1 VTVYGLAIFDHHA
14 ELLAGSA
21 ISPDVARERGYASV
35 DTKARLEQLGFSKT
49 QRNVPGLLIPVHG
62 VDGEIVGHEYRPD
75 LPRVTEA
82 GKVRKYEKPF
92 GAVNRLDVHPRVL
105 PVLDDPT
112 VPLWITEG
120 ARKVDAAVSA
130 DLTCV
135 GIAGVYGWRG
145 TVPETKGKVVLPDWQ
160 HVALNGRDVV
170 LCFDADAMTKG
181 SVRKALDALAQWLRT
196 VKDATVRYC
205 VLPDLGDGNTGLD
218 DYLAAGHPVDELR
231 QLVFLALPDIAGTL
245 RLTSTNGSSVSA
257 MSAGAGSA
265 TLDDVIRTFSERLE
279 LSDADPLYAVL
290 GTVAALHL
298 PGDPVWLLNV
308 DGSSGGKT
316 ELIAPLAALPEVHLC
331 ATLTEAALLSGTSR
345 KERAANA
352 TGGVLRQVGAR
363 GAILLKDFTSVL
375 SMQRDTRS
383 QTLAALREIYDGR
396 WNRPVGTDGGQILEW
411 AGKCALVAG
420 CTEAW
425 DAAHEVVS
433 MMGDRFLIVRN
444 RHASRSRFGRRAL
457 RLAGDEAET
466 RQTLAAAV
474 RDLFASGLRDPLP
487 IPDDEL
493 LIDVAD
499 LVTLARSPVLR
510 DGHRE
515 MIMPLAPEMPGRFIK
530 ALAGLWRGLTALG
543 ADPAT
548 AWRVV
553 MRVAF
558 DSMPRVRHTVLAAL
572 PESGDW
578 RDTGH
583 VREESRLPASTARRA
598 LEELHAHGVIEH
610 QASTGGNKGAG
621 WRLTDEYR
629 ATWRRR
635 HQPLSDIA
643 DTRDGADLGA
653 TAVERDE
660 PRAPTPDHGD
670 RTGESRENHPDAGT
684 GEEPV
689 GTLNHAGALELLTA
703 TFPSAE
709 IVGQEPA
716 P

>member
-1 VTVYGLAIFDHHA
+1 VTDYGIAIFAQHA
-14 ELLAGSA
+14 ELLAASA
-21 ISPDVARERGYASV
+21 IAPEVARERGYVSA
-35 DTKARLEQLGFSKT
+35 DTKPRLESLGFSKRA
-49 QRNVPGLLIPVHG
+49 QQVPGLLIPIHG
-62 VDGEIVGHEYRPD
+62 VTGEVVGHEYRPD
-75 LPRVTEA
+75 LPRVTDA
-82 GKVRKYEKPF
+82 GKVRKYEKPY
-92 GAVNRLDVHPRVL
+92 GAVNRLDVPPRALSVL
-105 PVLDDPT
+105 NDPSA
-112 VPLWITEG
+112 PLWITEG

-130 DLTCV
+130 GVACV
-135 GIAGVYGWRG
+135 GIAGVDCWRG
-145 TVPETKGKVVLPDWQ
+145 RPSRGEEPVPLPDFE
-160 HVALNGRDVV
+160 HVDLKGREVV
-170 LCFDADAMTKG
+170 LCFDADAMTKA
-181 SVRKALDALAQWLRT
+181 SVHRALRRFSAWLRM
-196 VKDATVRYC
+196 VKHADVRYC

-218 DYLAAGHPVDELR
+218 DYLAAGHSVDELH
-231 QLVFLALPDIAGTL
+231 QLVFLALPDIAGAL
-245 RLTSTNGSSVSA
+245 RPPSTNGSSVSA

-265 TLDDVIRTFSERLE
+265 TLDDVIRAFSERLE

-316 ELIAPLAALPEVHLC
+316 ELIAPLAALPDVYLC

-375 SMQRDTRS
+375 SMQRDTRA

-433 MMGDRFLIVRN
+433 MMGDRVLVVRN
-444 RHASRSRFGRRAL
+444 RHASRSTFGRRAL
-457 RLAGDEAET
+457 GLAGDEPET
-466 RQTLAAAV
+466 RRTLAAVV
-474 RDLFASGLRDPLP
+474 RDLFNTGLRDPLP
-487 IPDDEL
+487 ILDDEL
-493 LIDVAD
+493 LVDVAD
-499 LVTLARSPVLR
+499 LVTLARSPVIR
-510 DGHRE
+510 DGRRE
-515 MIMPLAPEMPGRFIK
+515 MIMPLAAEMPGRFVK
-530 ALAGLWRGLTALG
+530 ALAGLWCGLTALG
-543 ADPAT
+543 ADAAT

-572 PESGDW
+572 AESDDW
-578 RDTGH
+578 RDTGR
-583 VREESRLPASTARRA
+583 VREESRLPRSTALRA
-598 LEELHAHGVIEH
+598 LEDLHAHGVIDHE
-610 QASTGGNKGAG
+610 ASTGGNKGAR

-629 ATWRRR
+629 ATWRRSR
-635 HQPLSDIA
+635 QPLSDITE
-643 DTRDGADLGA
+643 TRGSGDRDE
-653 TAVERDE
+653 TAVESDG
-660 PRAPTPDHGD
+660 PRAPAPNHGD
-670 RTGESRENHPDAGT
+670 GIGACREDHADAGR
-684 GEEPV
+684 GEEPG
-689 GTLNHAGALELLTA
+689 GTLDHGGALELLTA

-709 IVGQEPA
+709 IVDEEPA